1 MEKKCKNKAEFK
13 NCELAILRKA
23 VDIAERK
30 QGVAVVQTKEI
41 KDMVNI
47 VEQFL
52 RNNNLICYGGT
63 AINNILPK
71 HEQFYDKTFEL
82 PDYDFFST
90 DAVNSAKELA
100 DQYAKSGFTNIEAK
114 SGQHFG
120 TYKVFVNY
128 VPIADITQMP
138 EQIFKKLKVD
148 SIKIY
153 GILYAA
159 PNYLRMSMYLELSSP
174 DGDVSR
180 WEKILKR
187 LILLNKHYPLYA
199 TKCSEISFQRRIER
213 SNEKDEHIYNII
225 RLALID
231 QSVVFFGGYAMSLY
245 TRSMPKT
252 EKDAIEKIPD
262 FDALSDDAEMVCNIV
277 KERLK
282 AQKIKNVK
290 IVKHSNIGEIVP
302 EHYELIIGQN
312 TIAFVYKPF
321 ACHSYNEIEHENTKI
336 KVATIDTM
344 LYYYLAFLYAD
355 KPYYDPKRILC
366 MASFLFKVQAKNRLR
381 QKGVLKRF
389 SIECTGHQ
397 KTAVEMRMDK
407 SEKYTE
413 FGKNHNSPDYEK
425 YFLNYKPK
433 TKNTVKRDNRDEQD
447 ETLESEQKSNNN
459 GNKKTLKRKKPKTH
473 KKSSYNKKNKKTKR
487 KGIIASLKG
496 LFYS

>member
-174 DGDVSR
+174 NGDVSR

-199 TKCSEISFQRRIER
+199 SKCSEIEIQRKIEKT
-213 SNEKDEHIYNII
+213 NENGDHIYNIV
-225 RLALID
+225 RLAFAD
-231 QSVVFFGGYAMSLY
+231 QGIVFFGGYALSLY
-245 TRSMPKT
+245 TKSMPKK
-252 EKDAIEKIPD
+252 EKGVVAQIPD
-262 FDALSDDAEMVCNIV
+262 FDALAEDPEMVCNIV
-277 KERLK
+277 KERLIDH
-282 AQKIKNVK
+282 KIKNIK
-290 IVKHSNIGEIVP
+290 IVKHSNVGEIIP
-302 EHYELIIGQN
+302 EHCELIVGRN
-312 TIAFVYKPF
+312 TIAFIYKPF

-336 KVATIDTM
+336 KIATIDTM
-344 LYYYLAFLYAD
+344 LYYYLAFLYSNKA
-355 KPYYDPKRILC
+355 YYDSARILC
-366 MASFLFKVQAKNRLR
+366 MAAFLFKVQAKNRLQ

-397 KTAVEMRMDK
+397 KSTVEMRLEK
-407 SEKYTE
+407 SKKYNE
-413 FGKNHNSPDYEK
+413 LSNKRNSPDYEK
-425 YFLNYKPK
+425 YFLNYKPTIK
-433 TKNTVKRDNRDEQD
+433 NNAKQDTKSES
-447 ETLESEQKSNNN
+447 ELESEF
-459 GNKKTLKRKKPKTH
+459 GTETTHNKKTIKRKKHKTQ
-473 KKSSYNKKNKKTKR
+473 KKSSYNSKNKKTKR
-487 KGIIASLKG
+487 KGIVDKFKKI
-496 LFYS
+496 FYS